1 MVLAEYV
8 EDVGSGITVFAIKQ
22 RHRGGTASFRR
33 LDVTDAADV
42 QRIVADA
49 TDTYGGVD
57 VMINNAGVM
66 PLSALAEN
74 KVDEWNRPQGS
85 GRIVNL
91 ASIGAHEVEPT
102 AAVYCATKFAVWAIS
117 EGLRKEQSGNTREAA
132 CAQRCRKIRSWPPC
146 KR

>member
-57 VMINNAGVM
+57 VMIDNAGVM
-66 PLSALAEN
+66 PLSALTDN
-74 KVDEWNRPQGS
+74 KVDERNRRGS

-91 ASIGAHEVEPT
+91 ASIGAQEIEPT
-102 AAVYCATKFAVWAIS
+102 AAVY
-117 EGLRKEQSGNTREAA
+117 
-132 CAQRCRKIRSWPPC
+132 
-146 KR
+146 